1 MARYLETAGELR
13 KEVEN
18 LVEVFISG
26 KGPLTHE
33 VNGEQVPVDYQDR
46 VGMATRQIGHII
58 NLAIRCCPRGVQ
70 HTVRKNIVEKAVGKY
85 CRVRMTEE
93 TDERTGNTFH
103 KIHIEPRS

>member
-1 MARYLETAGELR
+1 MAHYLEVADELR
-13 KEVEN
+13 KEVESF
-18 LVEVFISG
+18 VEDITNQSDDG
-26 KGPLTHE
+26 DG
-33 VNGEQVPVDYQDR
+33 NI
-46 VGMATRQIGHII
+46 GMSPESAFAKRLGHII

-85 CRVRMTEE
+85 CRVHMTEE